1 MKKYKFR
8 RNSIQFRIPFFITI
22 FTLICVLVTGLMM
35 QLIFRY
41 KLEENIESKNMIIS
55 EMISNELS
63 LYLENATDTVITA
76 ANFSSQSSGDL
87 NQIESEIFRIY
98 DNFKYFDLIFF
109 MNQKSQM
116 VFSKPTN
123 ENVQGRLYTDREY
136 YWDIIKEKKQSTMSD
151 LLVSSVLN
159 RPHFI
164 IAAPVKNNNE
174 DIVGLIGAGIPLN
187 NIEKI
192 LKEVKLGF
200 EGKIW
205 IVDASGTLV
214 IHPDYK
220 IEQKLILIS
229 ELNIKGN
236 VKGFDIESI
245 LETHKN
251 LNTRYA
257 IGDSEYYASVT
268 FLKDYN
274 WMIVVEQNKDTVN
287 REILLSTNRL
297 ITIQLIVL
305 FFALIIGLI
314 LARWITL
321 PIKQLVLQVRGLP
334 TALKEDEKIN
344 VASNESDSN
353 ELMELSHAFVDMS
366 FNLKKNLVD
375 LENSVISEN
384 RIQQYLKNILASVHS
399 GIIVADSKYEITIF
413 NAQATQITGLDQ
425 SEMIGH
431 DFFEI
436 LERLNLVIKQDV
448 LNVIHFDKQ
457 VTDQETILKS
467 THDKIITISYTCSRV
482 IDQQGNYLGVVLQFR
497 DITAM
502 KILELELRK
511 EDRIHTIG
519 ELSSSIIHDIGNP
532 LAGMANLI
540 ELLKDDEIQEE
551 SKKEAMDLLSEEVN
565 DLNVLVI
572 NFLDF
577 VRNTDIK
584 KKPVDLIRI
593 IKSSIDLLKGEI
605 DTNKIKLIRNLPVQP
620 IILNLEARSVKQAL
634 INILKNA
641 SQAIEHKGS
650 IIINVLDSDNVVTLS
665 IEDTGKGIPE
675 EEISKLFY
683 PFYTT
688 REKGTGLGLFIA
700 YNELK
705 ENGCTLTVESV
716 VGQGSIFK
724 IIFKKE

>member
-55 EMISNELS
+55 EMISNELT

-123 ENVQGRLYTDREY
+123 ENVQGRLYTDRDY
-136 YWDIIKEKKQSTMSD
+136 YWDIIKNKKKSTMSN

-220 IEQKLILIS
+220 IEQKLIPIS

>member
-220 IEQKLILIS
+220 IEQKLIPIS

>member
-1 MKKYKFR
+1 
-8 RNSIQFRIPFFITI
+8 
-22 FTLICVLVTGLMM
+22 M

-123 ENVQGRLYTDREY
+123 ENVQGRLYTDRDY
-136 YWDIIKEKKQSTMSD
+136 YWDIIKNKKKSTMSN

-174 DIVGLIGAGIPLN
+174 DIVGLIGAGIPLD

-192 LKEVKLGF
+192 LRNVKLGF

-220 IEQKLILIS
+220 IEQKLIPIS

-511 EDRIHTIG
+511 EDRIYTLG

-551 SKKEAMDLLSEEVN
+551 SKKEALDLLSEEVN
-565 DLNVLVI
+565 DLNILVI

-577 VRNTDIK
+577 VRNSDIK
-584 KKPVDLIRI
+584 KKPVDLIKI

-641 SQAIEHKGS
+641 SQAIERKGS

-688 REKGTGLGLFIA
+688 RENGTGLGLFIA

-716 VGQGSIFK
+716 VGQGSVFK
-724 IIFKKE
+724 INFKKE